1 VHYRYKYKNIC
12 GYFTNRNDDKQKIL
26 KTATTV
32 YTTQTDPQP
41 KLKCQFFLKKHFP
54 WHFLIFSKHCQFAD
68 SCLIPWDYNIQAFQI
83 CGHSRLVLFHQ
94 KKLLEITEAGF
105 CQTNSVKVLYA
116 GLRCFLNNQPGT
128 QGKDASPFMP
138 VLTHANNHHMVF
150 NQLHHLQ
157 THISP

>member
-12 GYFTNRNDDKQKIL
+12 GYFTNRKFLKQPQQS
-26 KTATTV
+26 
-32 YTTQTDPQP
+32 TQHKQIPNP
-41 KLKCQFFLKKHFP
+41 NSNVSFSKKKHFP